1 MTTTKVSKWG
11 GAHGIRLPKA
21 YMNNLKISEN
31 DTVELYVVND
41 SIVIKKQPHQHKSF
55 KKRIEEF
62 YGMDFDTVVN
72 QSNYEGQEWD
82 TGNPV
87 GDEVF

>member
-1 MTTTKVSKWG
+1 MVTTKVSKWG

-31 DTVELYVVND
+31 DTLELFVVDD
-41 SIVIKKQPHQHKSF
+41 SIVIKKQPYQHKTF
-55 KKRIEEF
+55 KKRVEEF
-62 YGMDFDTVVN
+62 YETDFDTIIN
-72 QSNYEGQEWD
+72 QNDYEGQEWD
-82 TGNPV
+82 TGSPV